1 MGKVLQILRYT
12 LVYLVL
18 IAISI
23 MVIYPIAFTVAGSF
37 SAGKSLATTSVLP
50 IPRGF
55 TLEHYNRLFTET
67 KYPLWFANTF
77 KIAVS
82 NTALSIVLTLI
93 SAYIFSRFTF
103 KAKKAGLMSMLVLQ
117 MFPGFVGMVAIYVLL
132 YRMGM
137 LDSHLGLVLVYSA
150 GQVPYNTWLLKGYFD
165 TIPKSI
171 DEAARVDGAG
181 HLTTFLRIILPNTLP
196 IVTFL
201 GVTSFT
207 APWLDFIFP
216 RLILRSEEKKTLALG
231 LFEMIRGRS
240 NDNFT
245 MFAAGSILVAVP
257 FVIIF
262 AVNQKYLIKVMSAG
276 AVKG

>member
-1 MGKVLQILRYT
+1 MGKVLQALRYI
-12 LVYLVL
+12 LVYTVL
-18 IAISI
+18 IIIAI

-37 SAGKSLATTSVLP
+37 SVGKSLATTSVLP
-50 IPRGF
+50 IPRDP
-55 TLEHYNRLFTET
+55 TLEHYRRLFEET

-77 KIAVS
+77 KIAVA
-82 NTALSIVLTLI
+82 NTGLSIVLTLI
-93 SAYIFSRFTF
+93 SAYIFSRFNF
-103 KAKKAGLMSMLVLQ
+103 RFKKAGLMSMLVLQ
-117 MFPGFVGMVAIYVLL
+117 MFPGFVGMVAIYILL
-132 YRMGM
+132 YRMGL
-137 LDSHLGLVLVYSA
+137 LDTHLGLVLVYAA

-181 HLTTFLRIILPNTLP
+181 HLTTFLRIILPNTMP

-216 RLILRSEEKKTLALG
+216 RLILRSEDKKTLALG

-245 MFAAGSILVAVP
+245 MFAAGSILVAIP

-262 AVNQKYLIKVMSAG
+262 AVNQKYLVKVMSAG

>member
-1 MGKVLQILRYT
+1 MGKALQILRYT

-93 SAYIFSRFTF
+93 SAYIFSRFSF

-132 YRMGM
+132 YRMGL

-181 HLTTFLRIILPNTLP
+181 HLTTFLRIILPNTMP

-245 MFAAGSILVAVP
+245 MFAAGSILVAIP

>member
-1 MGKVLQILRYT
+1 MGKVLQALRYI
-12 LVYLVL
+12 LVYTVL
-18 IAISI
+18 IVIAL

-37 SAGKSLATTSVLP
+37 SAGKSLATTSILP
-50 IPRGF
+50 IPRDP
-55 TLEHYNRLFTET
+55 TLEHYRRLFEET

-82 NTALSIVLTLI
+82 NTFLSILLTLI
-93 SAYIFSRFTF
+93 SAYIFSRFNF
-103 KAKKAGLMSMLVLQ
+103 KFKKAGLMSMLVLQ
-117 MFPGFVGMVAIYVLL
+117 MFPGFVGMVAIYILL
-132 YRMGM
+132 YRMGL
-137 LDSHLGLVLVYSA
+137 LDTHLGLVLVYAA

-181 HLTTFLRIILPNTLP
+181 HLTTFLRIILPNTMP

-216 RLILRSEEKKTLALG
+216 RLILRSEDKKTLALG

-262 AVNQKYLIKVMSAG
+262 AVNQKYLVKVMSAG

>member
-1 MGKVLQILRYT
+1 MGKVLQALRYI
-12 LVYLVL
+12 LVYAVL
-18 IAISI
+18 ILIAL

-37 SAGKSLATTSVLP
+37 SAGKSLATTSILP
-50 IPRGF
+50 IPRDP
-55 TLEHYNRLFTET
+55 TLEHYRRLFEET

-82 NTALSIVLTLI
+82 NTFLSILLTLI
-93 SAYIFSRFTF
+93 SAYIFSRFNF
-103 KAKKAGLMSMLVLQ
+103 KFKKAGLMSMLVLQ
-117 MFPGFVGMVAIYVLL
+117 MFPGFVGMVAIYILL
-132 YRMGM
+132 YRMGL
-137 LDSHLGLVLVYSA
+137 LDTHLGLVLVYAA

-181 HLTTFLRIILPNTLP
+181 HLTTFLRIILPNTMP

-216 RLILRSEEKKTLALG
+216 RLILRSEDKKTLALG

-262 AVNQKYLIKVMSAG
+262 AVNQKYLVKVMSAG

>member
-1 MGKVLQILRYT
+1 MGKVLQVVRYT
-12 LVYLVL
+12 FVYLVL
-18 IAISI
+18 IVIAI

-67 KYPLWFANTF
+67 KYPLWFANT
-77 KIAVS
+77 
-82 NTALSIVLTLI
+82 ALSIVLTLI
-93 SAYIFSRFTF
+93 SAYIFSRFNF

-132 YRMGM
+132 YRMGL
-137 LDSHLGLVLVYSA
+137 LDSHFGLVLVYSA

-245 MFAAGSILVAVP
+245 MFAAGSILVAIP